1 VVVARRATVIDGAVL
16 VPMVE
21 RVRLGVARIE
31 LNPARS
37 DLVQPSAEV
46 SGERS
51 RLGPHPSTI

>member
-1 VVVARRATVIDGAVL
+1 
-16 VPMVE
+16 MVE
-21 RVRLGVARIE
+21 RVRLGVAWID
-31 LNPARS
+31 LHPARS